1 MKELVAQYVEEA
13 AERGILELRI
23 VHGKGTGALKRL
35 VHAVL
40 ERHELVVAFRLAD
53 ETAGG
58 WGATLVQLRPPRGE
72 ADMDLY
78 LIRHAHAVD
87 GDGMRDDDRPL
98 SKDGRKQA
106 LDVGGA
112 LAKQKVSLARIV
124 TSPLVRAVET
134 AELVA
139 VTLGFDGGLDVHDAM
154 RPDGSWKHLVKRAP
168 RRSTTTAAALAL
180 VGHEPT
186 IGHFLSKLL
195 HQKGLAMSKAQVVRL
210 DWLDADT
217 PATSSGRSRPSAS
230 IRRRR
235 SDIVAG

>member
-1 MKELVAQYVEEA
+1 
-13 AERGILELRI
+13 
-23 VHGKGTGALKRL
+23 
-35 VHAVL
+35 
-40 ERHELVVAFRLAD
+40 
-53 ETAGG
+53 
-58 WGATLVQLRPPRGE
+58 
-72 ADMDLY
+72 MDLF

-112 LAKQKVSLARIV
+112 LARQKVRFGRIV

-139 VTLGFDGGLDVHDAM
+139 VTLGFDGALDVHDAM
-154 RPDGSWKHLVKRAP
+154 RPDGSWKHLLREVLEP
-168 RRSTTTAAALAL
+168 HDGGEPLAL

-195 HQKGLAMSKAQVVRL
+195 HQKGLSMSKGAVVRL
-210 DWLDADT
+210 DWRDAETPGGVVWTLSPKRLD
-217 PATSSGRSRPSAS
+217 PSPTL
-230 IRRRR
+230 
-235 SDIVAG
+235 